1 MFSLKLVP
9 ITVKIFIH
17 AIFPFLFENSASNKI
32 AELNRFVK
40 DRKVQ
45 TSSDD
50 S

>member
-1 MFSLKLVP
+1 MP

-32 AELNRFVK
+32 AELNRFLK